1 MQDNS
6 IYFSVYKNPMRLT
19 MESTL
24 IVALAQI
31 APVWLNR
38 EKTLEKVIDWTNNAA
53 DQEAKLVVFGEA
65 LLPGYPFWLDRM
77 NGSAFNSP
85 VQKEI
90 HAHYLNQAVCIENG
104 HLDSLCQVAKEK
116 QIAIYLGT
124 MERPLDRGGHSLYCS
139 MVYINQAG
147 EIKSVHRKLMP
158 TYEERLSW
166 SPGDGNGL
174 VTHALPPFTVGGLNC
189 WENWM
194 PLARAAMYAQG
205 EDLHVSIWPGNKR
218 NTEMLLPV
226 IAQESRSFVVG
237 VSGIFR
243 PEDIPDDFPNAKA
256 MKEATTETLANG
268 GSCIAAPDGSWL
280 VEPIVNEEKLI
291 IAELDH
297 KMVREERQNFDS
309 SGHYSRPDVLS
320 VNVNRERQSV
330 IHESKK

>member
-6 IYFSVYKNPMRLT
+6 NYFSVNKNPICLT

-24 IVALAQI
+24 KVALAQI

-38 EKTLEKVIDWTNNAA
+38 EKTLKKIIEWTKNAA
-53 DQEAKLVVFGEA
+53 NQQAKLVVFGEA

-77 NGSAFNSP
+77 NGAEFNSP
-85 VQKEI
+85 IHKEI
-90 HAHYLNQAVCIENG
+90 HAHYMDQAICLEEGN
-104 HLDSLCQVAKEK
+104 LDDLLRVAKEK

-139 MVYINQAG
+139 MVYINPLG

-174 VTHALPPFTVGGLNC
+174 VTHKLPPFTVGGLNC

-226 IAQESRSFVVG
+226 VAQESRSYVIG

-243 PEDIPDDFPNAKA
+243 PEDIPDDFPYAKE
-256 MKEATTETLANG
+256 MKETTNDVLANG

-280 VEPIVNEEKLI
+280 VEPVVDQEKLI

-297 KMVREERQNFDS
+297 KKVREERQNFDP

-320 VNVNRERQSV
+320 LNVNRERQSV
-330 IHESKK
+330 IHESKN

>member
-1 MQDNS
+1 
-6 IYFSVYKNPMRLT
+6 

-24 IVALAQI
+24 KIALAQI

-38 EKTLEKVIDWTNNAA
+38 EKTLEKIIQWTTKAA
-53 DQEAKLVVFGEA
+53 GQEAKLVVFGEA

-77 NGSAFNSP
+77 NGAAFNSP
-85 VQKEI
+85 IQKEI
-90 HAHYLNQAVCIENG
+90 HAHYLDQAICIEDG
-104 HLDSLCQVAKEK
+104 DLEPLCKIAKEK
-116 QIAIYLGT
+116 KIAIYLGT
-124 MERPLDRGGHSLYCS
+124 MERPGDRGGHSLYCS
-139 MVYINQAG
+139 MVYIDQEG
-147 EIKSVHRKLMP
+147 SVKSVHRKLMP

-174 VTHALPPFTVGGLNC
+174 VTHKLPPFTVGGLNC

-243 PEDIPDDFPNAKA
+243 PEDIPDNFPNAKE
-256 MKEATTETLANG
+256 MREATKSTLANG
-268 GSCIAAPDGSWL
+268 GSCIAAPDGTWV
-280 VEPIVNEEKLI
+280 VEPVTDQEKLI
-291 IAELDH
+291 VADIDH
-297 KMVREERQNFDS
+297 KKVREERQNFDP

-320 VNVNRERQSV
+320 LNINKERQSV
-330 IHESKK
+330 IK